1 MDPWKAVLV
10 DGFTQSSK
18 TWKCF
23 DVMADKIGDSKGILV
38 MFITQANSASSVQQ
52 VLQRAQNNPKLCQCI
67 PKENMFKSSS
77 IPYAPNLDGKNR
89 MVVDYWHSN
98 TKKNMMR
105 LAVDGGS
112 RVRDIIIAVDETE
125 QGGEKGVKDR
135 LEFVTEVERTVA
147 IRVRLIFVT
156 ATVANLSKSIAR
168 IANRESIDCS
178 KNKHS
183 VVHDIV
189 HGPPCVEHHFVNPN
203 EGYVGPSWFST
214 AVDANGVNL
223 WRRLCFPK
231 RQKDMTNDAYQKMR
245 YDCVYEAM
253 DKLTTEQR
261 ELSLVVTSVKVED
274 HRIMVKGMFKLGY
287 NVVVELNGTNEKNY
301 LVHYDDGCGESNV
314 WELPYSLIETLAD
327 NGNLETFRNSE
338 RKVVKSGI
346 THRSHVT
353 LPHMLQAALFMATGA
368 EDRIKANT
376 SPVEFIKLEALSM
389 ALSNT
394 INKSRRR
401 PEGYPEQQVQVAMI
415 AGHLAGRGITIQN
428 PFIDFTCTSFV
439 FVDTKD
445 KSQRGATNAQRFGRA
460 CGMMKEIFTMPGRAP
475 VLIATEAIMKDA
487 LANEEALSDKAKK
500 LDTGQLISI
509 KDLVPKADW
518 NKIVKKMNDSMI
530 VSLVHDQT
538 PSVCTDEYKGKKLTK
553 QMQLLLEYYAIS
565 KSGISSFT
573 LQDIA
578 NNEVCK
584 KINATNNRGIHKYF
598 VDNGIITKVA
608 GCKSTFVMSENGN
621 NMIKSVS

>member
-1 MDPWKAVLV
+1 
-10 DGFTQSSK
+10 
-18 TWKCF
+18 
-23 DVMADKIGDSKGILV
+23 
-38 MFITQANSASSVQQ
+38 
-52 VLQRAQNNPKLCQCI
+52 
-67 PKENMFKSSS
+67 
-77 IPYAPNLDGKNR
+77 
-89 MVVDYWHSN
+89 
-98 TKKNMMR
+98 
-105 LAVDGGS
+105 
-112 RVRDIIIAVDETE
+112 
-125 QGGEKGVKDR
+125 
-135 LEFVTEVERTVA
+135 
-147 IRVRLIFVT
+147 
-156 ATVANLSKSIAR
+156 
-168 IANRESIDCS
+168 
-178 KNKHS
+178 
-183 VVHDIV
+183 
-189 HGPPCVEHHFVNPN
+189 
-203 EGYVGPSWFST
+203 
-214 AVDANGVNL
+214 
-223 WRRLCFPK
+223 
-231 RQKDMTNDAYQKMR
+231 
-245 YDCVYEAM
+245 
-253 DKLTTEQR
+253 
-261 ELSLVVTSVKVED
+261 
-274 HRIMVKGMFKLGY
+274 
-287 NVVVELNGTNEKNY
+287 
-301 LVHYDDGCGESNV
+301 VHYDDGGGGGESKV

-327 NGNLETFRNSE
+327 IGNLETFRNSE

-376 SPVEFIKLEALSM
+376 SPGEFIKLEALST

-401 PEGYPEQQVQVAMI
+401 PEGYPEEQVQVAMI

-460 CGMMKEIFTMPGRAP
+460 CGMMKEIFTMAGRAP

-500 LDTGQLISI
+500 LETGQLISI

-518 NKIVKKMNDSMI
+518 DKIVKKTNDALI
-530 VSLVHDQT
+530 VST
-538 PSVCTDEYKGKKLTK
+538 EPTVCTEVQLDEFNGKKLTK
-553 QMQLLLEYYAIS
+553 KMQLLLEYYDIS

-584 KINATNNRGIHKYF
+584 NINATNNRGIHKYF

-608 GCKSTFVMSENGN
+608 GSKSAFVISDNGKKMVFACKHVNSM
-621 NMIKSVS
+621 